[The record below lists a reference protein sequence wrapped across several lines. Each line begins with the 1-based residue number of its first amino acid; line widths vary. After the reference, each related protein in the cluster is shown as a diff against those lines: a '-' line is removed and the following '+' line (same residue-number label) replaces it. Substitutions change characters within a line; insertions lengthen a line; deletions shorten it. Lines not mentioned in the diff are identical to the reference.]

1 MRPMTLSALMT
12 AVLLTGCASQT
23 PVTERSPYGVWEGT
37 LPCADCPGIETRLTL
52 YREPDTYKLTET
64 YQERNG
70 DVTEREGQ
78 WQVLPPTDP
87 MDLGRISLQG
97 DNGKVVRM
105 YRRLPEGDLE
115 MLNRDGERIQSK
127 LNYTLRRKRL

>member
-1 MRPMTLSALMT
+1 MRLLTLSALLTT
-12 AVLLTGCASQT
+12 ALLTGCASQA

-52 YREPDTYKLTET
+52 YRAPDTYTLTET
-64 YQERNG
+64 YLERNG
-70 DVTEREGQ
+70 DTTRREGQ
-78 WQVLPPTDP
+78 WEILPPTDP

-97 DNGKVVRM
+97 ENGQVVRM
-105 YRRLPEGDLE
+105 YRRLPEGGLE